1 MFFYLNLYM
10 VYPTDCN
17 FMKNRLQHRCFPV
30 NIAKFLRTAF
40 FTEHLRWLFLYF
52 RHYSSRKLSQNK
64 DHPWSEETE
73 RNIATISFLITIWDV
88 QLKEITIHED
98 HNIQM
103 RKPLLLLTYRNQVFL
118 YFNLKLK
125 SKKEKKE
132 ERKIPHTFL

>member
-40 FTEHLRWLFLYF
+40 FTEHFRWLFLYF

-64 DHPWSEETE
+64 GHPWSEETE

-132 ERKIPHTFL
+132 KRKIPHTFL